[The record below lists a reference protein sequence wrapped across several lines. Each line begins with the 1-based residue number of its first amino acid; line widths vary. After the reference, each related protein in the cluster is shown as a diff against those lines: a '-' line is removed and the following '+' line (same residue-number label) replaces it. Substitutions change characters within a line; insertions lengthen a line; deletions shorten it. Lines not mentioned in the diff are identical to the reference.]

1 MRLMTKAA
9 TTAILVLLLFAA
21 LTGLTFAQS
30 GSGLVRFVHALPGAG
45 AIDIYVNGLP
55 TVRGLDFGQGTGY
68 IGFPASDNAVVVTQS
83 GTTTPVWQQNYSPAV
98 GSAATM
104 VVSSADPLQ
113 FTPFVDDLSPLP
125 LGRARITAIHAIAGA
140 PTVDV
145 VLEDG
150 RAVVAGLNYNTPYG
164 TLDIPALVYPL
175 AVVPTGGAIAD
186 AILPVTPFALNSG
199 SAYTIVAYGT
209 PSNPQ
214 ALVLSASTAPEA
226 AGGFVRLVHG
236 VPGAPAVDVFFNE
249 TLAVPSLEFG
259 SASDFI
265 AIPAGSYTATIRAA
279 GSSDDLASATLS
291 VTVGDYVTA
300 AALADGDEVVINP
313 FIDEAALADSAASAV
328 AIYNGFTGDEAT
340 FDVTNAS
347 AQSAGSP
354 LIAADGS
361 AAVGIFQPNAEGL
374 VIATDSKEGVTLAT
388 PASYGGTYYSA
399 LAYLGEDGVAA
410 FALPPASLNQTIGS
424 APGSPLAAVA
434 APTEAVVAAAP
445 TATVIPMI
453 EPTAASQVAVAPTA
467 DPNVVVATAAP
478 QVVQATPLPAG
489 PTARVILD
497 PGANLQLRQYPNR
510 DAFSLGL
517 APSGSVLLV
526 NGRQGEAEFNI
537 PGVPSPTPD
546 PLVTPLPDPA
556 SLLLE
561 DEDLAPADT
570 WLNVIY
576 ITPDGGQIE
585 AWVNAAFLDVRDD
598 RGRLQRLADLPTVP
612 ENRPGEARD
621 TAITPPPIAREFTIA
636 TVFNLDQA
644 ANLQIRRTPNTAGE
658 SLALVSNGTTM
669 ELLGVNETR
678 DWAFVRYAPPE
689 GGEVTGWASTIF
701 LQFSFR
707 NESQTLE
714 ELFERERTEVIPDGR
729 RGAIGAGTSG
739 PVAPTR
745 DPLRNVVVGEV
756 ALDAGANLHLRRNP
770 NPNSESLA
778 LIPTGTQLLVQ
789 GRTDTGEW
797 VQVEFEGQQGWTSSL
812 YVVLTFNGA
821 SYDLQEVP
829 VTVFTGVATATAT
842 PG

>member
-1 MRLMTKAA
+1 MRLMRKAA
-9 TTAILVLLLFAA
+9 ATATLVVLLVAA
-21 LTGLTFAQS
+21 LAGLTFAQS

-55 TVRGLDFGQGTGY
+55 TVRGLDFGQGTGFV
-68 IGFPASDNAVVVTQS
+68 GFPASENAIVVTQS
-83 GTTTPVWQQNYSPAV
+83 GTTTPVWQQSYSPAV

-125 LGRARITAIHAIAGA
+125 LGRSRITAIHAIAGA

-150 RAVVAGLNYNTPYG
+150 RAVVAGLTYNTPYG

-186 AILPVTPFALNSG
+186 AILPVTPFALSSG
-199 SAYTIVAYGT
+199 TAYVIVAYGT

-214 ALVLSASTAPEA
+214 ALVLSAPTAPEA
-226 AGGFVRLVHG
+226 AGGFLRVVHG
-236 VPGAPAVDVFFNE
+236 VSGAPAVNVFVNE
-249 TLAVPSLEFG
+249 TLAVPALEFG
-259 SASDFI
+259 AASSFI
-265 AIPAGSYTATIRAA
+265 AVPAGSYTATIRAV
-279 GSSDDLASATLS
+279 DTEEDIASANLNLS
-291 VTVGDYVTA
+291 VDDYVTA
-300 AALADGDEVVINP
+300 AALLDGEDVVITA
-313 FIDEAALADSAASAV
+313 FIDEPSLADSAASAIAV
-328 AIYNGFTGDEAT
+328 YNGFTGSEAT
-340 FDVTNAS
+340 FNVTTLEA
-347 AQSAGSP
+347 ALAGAP
-354 LIAADGS
+354 LVAEDGS
-361 AAVGIFQPNAEGL
+361 ATVAAFQPNAAGL
-374 VIATDSKEGVTLAT
+374 SIATDGADGVTLAE
-388 PASYGGTYYSA
+388 PVSYGGAYYSA
-399 LAYLGEDGVAA
+399 LAYVGDDGLTA
-410 FALPPASLNQTIGS
+410 FALPPVSLSQTIGS

-434 APTEAVVAAAP
+434 APTDAAIVAAP
-445 TATVIPMI
+445 TATVLPMT
-453 EPTAASQVAVAPTA
+453 EPTAVPQVVAPTT
-467 DPNVVVATAAP
+467 DPNVVVAATAAP

-489 PTARVILD
+489 PTARIILD
-497 PGANLQLRQYPNR
+497 PGANLQLRQYPSR

-517 APSGSVLLV
+517 APSGAVLLV

-537 PGVPSPTPD
+537 PGVASPTPD
-546 PLVTPLPDPA
+546 PLVTPIPDPA
-556 SLLLE
+556 SLLGE
-561 DEDLAPADT
+561 DEDLFPGDT

-585 AWVNAAFLDVRDD
+585 AWVNAQFLDVRDD
-598 RGRLQRLADLPTVP
+598 RGRLQRLADLPTIP
-612 ENRPGEARD
+612 ENRAGEARD
-621 TAITPPPIAREFTIA
+621 TAITPPPTARDFAVA

-658 SLALVSNGTTM
+658 SLALVGNGTTM

-678 DWAFVRYAPPE
+678 DWAFVRYSPPE

-701 LQFSFR
+701 LQYSFR
-707 NESQTLE
+707 NESQTLD
-714 ELFERERTEVIPDGR
+714 ELFERERTEVIPDDR
-729 RGAIGAGTSG
+729 RGAIGVGTSG

-756 ALDAGANLHLRRNP
+756 VLDAGANLHLRRNP

-789 GRTDTGEW
+789 GRTDTNEW
-797 VQVEFEGQQGWTSSL
+797 VQVEFEGQMGWVSSL
-812 YVVLTFNGA
+812 YIVLTFNGA
-821 SYDLQEVP
+821 SYDLLEVP
-829 VTVFTGVATATAT
+829 VTVFSGLPTATAT